1 MTLWLNSAAVL
12 MTVARA
18 APSSPGIAA
27 VAKQSV
33 DLDQGAGREA
43 HLCF

>member
-1 MTLWLNSAAVL
+1 MTLWLNSAAAL
-12 MTVARA
+12 TTVASA

-33 DLDQGAGREA
+33 DLDQGTSRKA
-43 HLCF
+43 HVCF